1 MAPMKPEPSHS
12 PRSTLTLK
20 RPRPAPAPGWAAE
33 RPEPQPRKGQAP
45 KRVPYFADRP
55 ALPVEATLAKL
66 QTHFP
71 VAFPPEPAT
80 PLPLCVRVQRKF
92 WRYLA
97 QYDIGEDELD
107 AALAVWCSTPRY
119 LRTLVEGATRV
130 DPEGQPAGRVPAA
143 AAAHAREQLRQA
155 GSPPSTDEAHDA

>member
-1 MAPMKPEPSHS
+1 MTPES
-12 PRSTLTLK
+12 PPPRRRLTLN
-20 RPRPAPAPGWAAE
+20 RPRPASAPEDAAE
-33 RPEPQPRKGQAP
+33 RPEPEQQKGQTP

-55 ALPVEATLAKL
+55 TLPVEATLAKL
-66 QTHFP
+66 QTHFS
-71 VAFPPEPAT
+71 VAFPPEPAA
-80 PLPLCVRVQRKF
+80 PLPLCARVQRKF

-130 DPEGQPAGRVPAA
+130 DPQGRPAGRVPAA
-143 AAAHAREQLRQA
+143 NAADARERLRHALSHQ
-155 GSPPSTDEAHDA
+155 ST